1 MDKLHRCLIAGAA
14 IVALSGCSAKQSQQ
28 LGMRSNTV
36 TKVSQ
41 QMSNL
46 ELCETYLYGRSTTQ
60 THFAIASEWN
70 RRGLS
75 RKYCE
80 ETINQLYISAW
91 ASWLVAN
98 KDKKTT
104 EDATKPVPLPATNL

>member
-1 MDKLHRCLIAGAA
+1 MDKFLRCIIAGIA

-28 LGMRSNTV
+28 LGMRSSTV

-46 ELCETYLYGRSTTQ
+46 EICETYLYGRSSTQ
-60 THFAIASEWN
+60 THFAIASEWS

-80 ETINQLYISAW
+80 ETINQLYISAL
-91 ASWLVAN
+91 AAWLVDN
-98 KDKKTT
+98 KDKKET
-104 EDATKPVPLPATNL
+104 EDAVKPVPLPATSL